1 MAAIAP
7 RTHLAHFPAAVKNVL
22 VIVSE
27 LQDARA
33 TASILAAIHAR
44 ESVRLHLL
52 ALETPPSGY
61 ARSFLG
67 GVDFHKVQR
76 DSGLTTLAPLR
87 AELDA
92 ARIPYRFHV
101 EIGPWLAT
109 IARYSRDI
117 DCVRIVVGD
126 NPGSI
131 VRKLALRHDCW
142 RIKSFLRRSGRDCA
156 VVQRGEG
163 ARHPPADL
171 SRKASHPN

>member
-1 MAAIAP
+1 MAAISP

-27 LQDARA
+27 LQDPRA
-33 TASILAAIHAR
+33 TAAILATMHAR

-52 ALETPPSGY
+52 AMETPPSGY

-67 GVDFHKVQR
+67 AVDLRTLQHGI
-76 DSGLTTLAPLR
+76 GLKTLAPLR
-87 AELDA
+87 SELDA
-92 ARIPYRFHV
+92 AQVPYRFHV

-109 IARYSRDI
+109 IARYAADI
-117 DCVRIVVGD
+117 GCTRIVLGD
-126 NPGSI
+126 NPASI

-142 RIKSFLRRSGRDCA
+142 RIKSYLRRSGRDCA

-163 ARHPPADL
+163 TRHPVVDL
-171 SRKASHPN
+171 ARKASHPN